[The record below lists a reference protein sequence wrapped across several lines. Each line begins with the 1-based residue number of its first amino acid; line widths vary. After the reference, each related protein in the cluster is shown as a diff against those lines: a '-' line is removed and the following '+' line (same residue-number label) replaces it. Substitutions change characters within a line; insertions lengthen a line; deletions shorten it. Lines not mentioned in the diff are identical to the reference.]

1 MKVRV
6 NINNGSIG
14 KVNLERSKKEA
25 EKLMDF
31 SEQEKLFVEH
41 DPLSRDP
48 DGMVQQ
54 KFTVCEKEDLL
65 VDHDIEMRVNLKQP
79 SAAAAPGKYQ
89 LMSSG
94 GFN

>member
-48 DGMVQQ
+48 DGMVQ
-54 KFTVCEKEDLL
+54 
-65 VDHDIEMRVNLKQP
+65 
-79 SAAAAPGKYQ
+79 
-89 LMSSG
+89 
-94 GFN
+94 